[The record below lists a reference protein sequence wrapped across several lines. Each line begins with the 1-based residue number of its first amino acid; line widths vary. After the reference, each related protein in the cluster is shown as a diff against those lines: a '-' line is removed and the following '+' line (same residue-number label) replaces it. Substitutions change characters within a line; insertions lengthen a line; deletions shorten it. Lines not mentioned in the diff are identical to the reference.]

1 MVGRNKTG
9 KNPRYVPEERLVNVI
24 SINNYLS
31 EISVETKFLKNRTIE
46 NDHQTSNK
54 YYNR

>member
-1 MVGRNKTG
+1 LVGRNKTG